1 MQTVNV
7 DMHFRVRGAE
17 DLDAL
22 TNQVFEA
29 LLGAEATDPAISNSG
44 LQSELATGKV
54 WIQVAAKS
62 SDFSQAASTG
72 AQAILSAINASKS
85 DRITFELL
93 EQSAAL
99 AA

>member
-7 DMHFRVRGAE
+7 DMHFRVSGAE

-29 LLGAEATDPAISNSG
+29 LLSAEATDPAISNSG

-54 WIQVAAKS
+54 WIQVAAES

-93 EQSAAL
+93 EQTAAL